1 MYSNRRPIAR
11 GARSDYLLASG
22 NTSWSLY
29 GVHYTYTS
37 VDVNVTSCTTGHFN
51 IHSVPHSMADVPE
64 EEVELMRPVVDDISP
79 QRTIIYARK
88 GGGSAQSRVGRRAL
102 AVPNWF
108 DLPVLLPESH
118 PVGARIQRN
127 VASRAGISSIVNS
140 GVDTRYTVTPKVS
153 RLGSREEEEQRKA
166 KKMETVVLKSVL
178 RRRQN
183 SRARK
188 LDGLGHTDRKN
199 RLREKLWRDLSRF
212 GLWPMAGPG
221 DYDDQQSVESAVNA
235 IWNQWQGN
243 ADHGS
248 ISVNGDAL
256 KDRSNGLDYS
266 IGDGV
271 ILDAGDDAAGVFLT
285 GVPSVTS
292 SAATPATTGTEPG
305 DLLPRRKSS
314 VFTDGGGGF
323 EDEDNNGEEEGF
335 SSDIGFPASRLQAK
349 VQTPG
354 LRRRKRLSELHL
366 FVSTQL
372 QKRLFK
378 SWDTIEI
385 AFTGSGDMTISQI
398 VKFLQHS
405 DIQLG
410 DKDAA
415 KVKKILEDH
424 VAAMQAA
431 QAVDGDGIIDNFSNQ
446 SRRISKALLTYEGFR
461 QIFHPVD
468 SQEASRWKRE
478 FDREKFRQRQEKDIY
493 NRELSALEEKVRQ
506 RLATSAKQMIDI
518 LKQFKCDSRS
528 IPWESEHHRLQLRAQ
543 FLDVIFRKPH
553 RRRILDNRLPL
564 SDIAEDPATHTV
576 NSVPDK
582 LSLKVIL
589 STLLQ
594 KYSRNGHFESVEVP
608 VAAYLYHD
616 FAVDVMKQC
625 IRRYWKQFE
634 IDQWPERQMIFR
646 FRKKKQIFHDW
657 RTFAERARL
666 LRKYVLRKFVA
677 WKYMTRK
684 LHEYYAFYRTSFWPF
699 YVWKRHLQQMII
711 ARGKTVFLMNVLRTY
726 IQLCHF
732 RALKQ
737 RFKIKQWNRKQITRV
752 RKKRARKTCLACWQ
766 TWKEKF
772 QQSRLIRQVWRNQ
785 GTTLQHLHKFYMV
798 RVTFYILRYYS
809 ILKNDLRRRQYT
821 SLLSQFSFGAKAK
834 ALAHHQRQH
843 HGSNVHTR
851 DQRGSLHPAD
861 NGQDN
866 VSPTRRSLQTSPYE
880 SLQHGRASM
889 DARNTRSSIRAS
901 RLLSADDQLNLEA
914 SRGNFHSDDVH
925 DESSDNV
932 TATSLT
938 RIMETDLGKKIK
950 RKSRLYDVCLGL
962 YLKYRER
969 DRIHM
974 IGNVISYRRFGRIF
988 LKDLKVMIHH
998 GKKKRFAIDLGAY
1011 RVLSFRFRQWMI
1023 GTVYNPPPTAQNED
1037 IEAGEKENETGD
1049 VGEKVVLNWHEDR
1062 EWRLHSIANNPIQAQ
1077 ILRQDLISIMENDS
1091 IRKETIRGR
1100 ELLLNQKQTNEDAF
1114 LRKET
1119 GVTLKMK
1126 AAQMQQVQQIMRRRA
1141 HRLHDAMD
1149 NVYDDLLQKQARQQ
1163 LKSSFRSLRVVVMM
1177 KYTRLLCHR
1186 AQLRNWLRLCYRFMY
1201 WERHMGELYKLKL
1214 KYHSFQT
1221 LLKHAVWKWKFQSS
1235 GLSQKLQR
1243 SQQLMWK
1250 YEHYL
1255 EEQGLLDGSPESL
1268 HLAGTKFSPA
1278 NSFRG
1283 IFLRWVQF
1291 AQTSRARRTIVQL
1304 ARRKQNVWSM
1314 QTVFLALKHR
1324 VKTKYTYEERCASC
1338 PYLWRQSMVDLDT
1351 YHCKI
1356 IALEK
1361 RLPSTSLSV
1370 KLNHSRKLMQET
1382 ATSSPTLKKLF
1393 QDHEKEVRLR
1403 LQLEK
1408 RLMLTAFN
1416 DRAVHN
1422 YAERSSSL
1430 FGVTAGRP
1438 FMHDKVPPFGSISE
1452 VAILCGKKVDGISV
1466 TIKTNGHVSLEGSLH
1481 GNPFGSREVF
1491 SLTRGEKLVS
1501 VEGFASQ
1508 SIYGL
1513 RFGTSTGRYSKWFGN
1528 CEKGSRFEIHSDYF
1542 NNREE
1547 IVGFFGHADSASIN
1561 SLGVVMRH
1569 TTLKNPFEGLWVRK
1583 DHHAQHNMLQQSP
1596 HKNPGDDLPVS
1607 DRQFAYFLQV
1617 RACEV
1622 LLVMERAHLFAMSAY
1637 KMEEMMPPALG
1648 NMKIIM
1654 AISRWMLNALSHG
1667 LVQRT
1672 EREEEGKEILQSGQE
1687 KYAAGE
1693 KLLFE
1698 GVETMQ
1704 VVDSFRDSSGQL
1716 DAATLGLKKI
1726 VELRDM
1732 MNQAQQQM
1740 AQGEQLRDEGQSE
1753 IMQSQRILP
1762 HLPTTKRMILAIR
1775 KMYKIVQT
1783 KDEIDQMNPELRSV
1797 LLLKKNGEPAADGL
1811 LSLQ

>member
-1 MYSNRRPIAR
+1 M
-11 GARSDYLLASG
+11 
-22 NTSWSLY
+22 
-29 GVHYTYTS
+29 V
-37 VDVNVTSCTTGHFN
+37 
-51 IHSVPHSMADVPE
+51 DVPE
-64 EEVELMRPVVDDISP
+64 EDVELVRPVSDDTAP
-79 QRTIIYARK
+79 QRKIIYARK
-88 GGGSAQSRVGRRAL
+88 GVGPAQSRVGCRAL

-127 VASRAGISSIVNS
+127 VVSRAAISSLVKS
-140 GVDTRYTVTPKVS
+140 GVDTRLNMTPKVS

-178 RRRQN
+178 RRRQS
-183 SRARK
+183 SRVRK
-188 LDGLGHTDRKN
+188 LDGFGHADRKH
-199 RLREKLWRDLSRF
+199 RLREKLWKDLSRF

-221 DYDDQQSVESAVNA
+221 DYADQQSVESTVDA
-235 IWNQWQGN
+235 IWNQWQDN
-243 ADHGS
+243 ADHTS
-248 ISVNGDAL
+248 FKVENDAL
-256 KDRSNGLDYS
+256 TGSSNGLDYA

-271 ILDAGDDAAGVFLT
+271 ILDVGDDVTGVFLT
-285 GVPSVTS
+285 GVPSVSS
-292 SAATPATTGTEPG
+292 SATTPAITGTESE
-305 DLLPRRKSS
+305 DLLIRRRSS
-314 VFTDGGGGF
+314 VFTGGGGGF
-323 EDEDNNGEEEGF
+323 DAPEDEDNNDEEDGF
-335 SSDIGFPASRLQAK
+335 SSDFGFSATRQQAN

-354 LRRRKRLSELHL
+354 LRRRKRLSELHQ

-385 AFTGSGDMTISQI
+385 AFTGSGDMTVSQI

-431 QAVDGDGIIDNFSNQ
+431 QEISGDGVIDNFSGQN
-446 SRRISKALLTYEGFR
+446 RRISKAVLSYEGFR

-518 LKQFKCDSRS
+518 LQQFKCDPRA
-528 IPWESEHHRLQLRAQ
+528 IPWESEHHRLQLRFQ

-553 RRRILDNRLPL
+553 RRRILDSRLPL
-564 SDIAEDPATHTV
+564 SDATEAPGTHAAHAV
-576 NSVPDK
+576 SDK
-582 LSLKVIL
+582 LGVKLIL

-594 KYSRNGHFESVEVP
+594 KYSRNGHFESIEVP

-616 FAVDVMKQC
+616 FAVDIMKQC
-625 IRRYWKQFE
+625 IRRYWERFE

-646 FRKKKQIFHDW
+646 FRKKKQTFYDW
-657 RTFAERARL
+657 RTFAERSRM

-684 LHEYYAFYRTSFWPF
+684 LHEHYAFYRTSFWPF

-711 ARGKTVFLMNVLRTY
+711 ARGKTMFLMNILRTY
-726 IQLCHF
+726 IQLRNF

-737 RFKIKQWNRKQITRV
+737 RFKVKQWNQKQIARV
-752 RKKRARKTCLACWQ
+752 RKKKARKICLACWQ
-766 TWKEKF
+766 TWKDKF
-772 QQSRLIRQVWRNQ
+772 QRSRLIHQVWQNH

-809 ILKNDLRRRQYT
+809 ILKRDLRRRQYK
-821 SLLSQFSFGAKAK
+821 SFLSQFSVGLRAKAI
-834 ALAHHQRQH
+834 AHHQRQH
-843 HGSNVHTR
+843 HGSNTHDRGVQ
-851 DQRGSLHPAD
+851 QRGSLYPAV
-861 NGQDN
+861 NVRDN
-866 VSPTRRSLQTSPYE
+866 VSPTRRSLPASPYE
-880 SLQHGRASM
+880 PPQHGMVSSM
-889 DARNTRSSIRAS
+889 DTRITRSSIRAS
-901 RLLSADDQLNLEA
+901 RLLSADDQHNLEA
-914 SRGNFHSDDVH
+914 NFHSDDVH
-925 DESSDNV
+925 DESSDSIA
-932 TATSLT
+932 ATSLT
-938 RIMETDLGKKIK
+938 RIMETELGKNIK
-950 RKSRLYDVCLGL
+950 RKSRLYDLCLGL

-988 LKDLKVMIHH
+988 LKDLKVVVHN
-998 GKKKRFAIDLGAY
+998 GKINRFAIDLGAY
-1011 RVLSFRFRQWMI
+1011 RVLSFSFRQWMI
-1023 GTVYNPPPTAQNED
+1023 GTVYKIPPVAQND
-1037 IEAGEKENETGD
+1037 DNEAGKNENETED
-1049 VGEKVVLNWHEDR
+1049 VGDKVVLNWREDR
-1062 EWRLHSIANNPIQAQ
+1062 EWRLHAIANNPIQAQ
-1077 ILRQDLISIMENDS
+1077 ILQQDLLSIMENDS
-1091 IRKETIRGR
+1091 VRRETIRGR

-1126 AAQMQQVQQIMRRRA
+1126 AAQMQQVQQIVRRRA

-1149 NVYDDLLQKQARQQ
+1149 NVYDVLLQQQAQQQ
-1163 LKSSFRSLRVVVMM
+1163 LKSSFRSLRIVVMM

-1186 AQLRNWLRLCYRFMY
+1186 AQIRNWLRLCHRFMY
-1201 WERHMGELYKLKL
+1201 WEKHMDEFYKLKL
-1214 KYHSFQT
+1214 KYHSFQA

-1235 GLSQKLQR
+1235 GLSQKLHR

-1250 YEHYL
+1250 YEHFL
-1255 EEQGLLDGSPESL
+1255 EEQGLLDGTSESL
-1268 HLAGTKFSPA
+1268 QLAGTKFSPA
-1278 NSFRG
+1278 NSFCG

-1291 AQTSRARRTIVQL
+1291 AQSSKTRRMIVQL

-1314 QTVFLALKHR
+1314 RTVFLALKNR
-1324 VKTKYTYEERCASC
+1324 VKAKYTYEERCASC
-1338 PYLWRQSMVDLDT
+1338 PYLWRQSLVDLDT

-1370 KLNHSRKLMQET
+1370 KLIHSRKAMQET

-1408 RLMLTAFN
+1408 RLMLVAYN

-1438 FMHDKVPPFGSISE
+1438 FTHDKVPPFGSISE
-1452 VAILCGKKVDGISV
+1452 VAITCGKKVDGISV
-1466 TIKTNGHVSLEGSLH
+1466 MIKTNGHVSSEGSLH
-1481 GNPFGSREVF
+1481 GNPFGTRDVF

-1513 RFGTSTGRYSKWFGN
+1513 RFGTNTGRYSKWFGN

-1569 TTLKNPFEGLWVRK
+1569 TTIKNPFEGLWVQK
-1583 DHHAQHNMLQQSP
+1583 DHHIQHNMLQQSP
-1596 HKNPGDDLPVS
+1596 HRSPGDDLPLS

-1622 LLVMERAHLFAMSAY
+1622 LLAMERAHLFAIRAY
-1637 KMEEMMPPALG
+1637 KMEDVMPPALG
-1648 NMKIIM
+1648 NMRIIM

-1672 EREEEGKEILQSGQE
+1672 EREGEGKKVLQSGQE

-1716 DAATLGLKKI
+1716 DAATLGVKKI
-1726 VELRDM
+1726 VELREM

-1740 AQGEQLRDEGQSE
+1740 TQGEQLRDEGQSE
-1753 IMQSQRILP
+1753 IMLSQRVLP
-1762 HLPTTKRMILAIR
+1762 HLPTSKRMIFAIR

-1797 LLLKKNGEPAADGL
+1797 LLLKKNGVPAVDGL